1 MRHTVIP
8 KCQSLIANLF
18 AVKTRYQRCRSAG
31 QSATLLGVARDAA
44 KDGPL
49 TLYRGFLPKIAGV
62 VPMRVTFW
70 GAQSA
75 ALRFF
80 ESNDRGLPQIARTLA
95 VGVFAGTAQ
104 SLVDAPMDYCKVR
117 QMTSTDAKP
126 SGVATIFRDVISQ
139 GKIPGAVP
147 TLARNV
153 TFAMVFSTALH
164 YGAADSDGSGTVFL
178 RGAAAGAAASMAS
191 QPFDTW
197 KTMSQVKGAREQGF
211 FELVGG
217 LNGRGM
223 AGKANGGAAAAAS
236 YTGSVSWWRCSSS
249 RLLPPAVSVLMSGWQ
264 ARAVLATT
272 NMAVGALAFTTAMDV
287 LTPSRKQEQWSYHR
301 RNRRG

>member
-1 MRHTVIP
+1 
-8 KCQSLIANLF
+8 
-18 AVKTRYQRCRSAG
+18 
-31 QSATLLGVARDAA
+31 
-44 KDGPL
+44 
-49 TLYRGFLPKIAGV
+49 
-62 VPMRVTFW
+62 MRVTFW

-95 VGVFAGTAQ
+95 VGVFAGSAQ

-126 SGVATIFRDVISQ
+126 SGVATIFRDVIKQ
-139 GKIPGAVP
+139 GRIPGAVP

-211 FELVGG
+211 LELVGG
-217 LNGRGM
+217 LNHWRGL
-223 AGKANGGAAAAAS
+223 AGEARRGVPAAAAAAS
-236 YTGSVSWWRCSSS
+236 STSSVGWWRGGSSG
-249 RLLPPAVSVLMSGWQ
+249 LLPPAVSVLMSGWQ

-272 NMAVGALAFTTAMDV
+272 NMAVGALAFRTAMD
-287 LTPSRKQEQWSYHR
+287 LLSPSREQEKWSYQRR
-301 RNRRG
+301 RNRRGQQEDKAAQGELSRASELSGVGGVLIASSSGD